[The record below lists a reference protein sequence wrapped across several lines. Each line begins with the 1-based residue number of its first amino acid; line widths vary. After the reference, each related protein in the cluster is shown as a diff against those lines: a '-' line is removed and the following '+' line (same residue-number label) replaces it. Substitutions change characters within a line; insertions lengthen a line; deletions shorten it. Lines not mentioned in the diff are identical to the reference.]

1 MRLTH
6 IYLCIPI
13 HTYTYTMLSNQM
25 HRKLIHMCTW
35 YIIYTKHK
43 SLINSKMHHQNGNK
57 NIHTHHKHGSE
68 LQLSRQQKTHLLKTM
83 LNLASS
89 SKSSSHTTPTPTN
102 SQYKVNVA
110 LSDALKRRLRI
121 GEYRV

>member
-1 MRLTH
+1 M
-6 IYLCIPI
+6 Y
-13 HTYTYTMLSNQM
+13 TYTCTYTCTCTMLSNQM

-57 NIHTHHKHGSE
+57 NIHIHHKHGSE

-89 SKSSSHTTPTPTN
+89 SHTTHTPTN
-102 SQYKVNVA
+102 SQFKVNVA

>member
-1 MRLTH
+1 
-6 IYLCIPI
+6 
-13 HTYTYTMLSNQM
+13 
-25 HRKLIHMCTW
+25 
-35 YIIYTKHK
+35 
-43 SLINSKMHHQNGNK
+43 MHHQNGNK

-102 SQYKVNVA
+102 TQFKVNVA

>member
-1 MRLTH
+1 
-6 IYLCIPI
+6 
-13 HTYTYTMLSNQM
+13 
-25 HRKLIHMCTW
+25 
-35 YIIYTKHK
+35 
-43 SLINSKMHHQNGNK
+43 MHHQNGNK
-57 NIHTHHKHGSE
+57 TIHTHHKHGSE

-83 LNLASS
+83 LNLTSS

-102 SQYKVNVA
+102 SQFKVNVA